1 MNFVYIGIIVNTH
14 ALKGEVRIIS
24 DFEYK
29 DRVFV
34 VGKSL
39 YIGDLKSCEEIETYR
54 VHKNYDMVKF
64 KGINYINDVLKYK
77 GKKVYV
83 LRSELNL
90 EKDEYLESDL
100 IGMNALYCG
109 KLIGTVTNVLN
120 NNGYKLIKVDD
131 KLIPLNDNF
140 IEKVDLEKNEL
151 SFKNIG
157 ELL

>member
-1 MNFVYIGIIVNTH
+1 
-14 ALKGEVRIIS
+14 
-24 DFEYK
+24 
-29 DRVFV
+29 
-34 VGKSL
+34 
-39 YIGDLKSCEEIETYR
+39 
-54 VHKNYDMVKF
+54 MVKF
-64 KGINYINDVLKYK
+64 KGINYINDVLKDK

-109 KLIGTVTNVLN
+109 KLIGTITNVSN